1 MSESETPGRR
11 VVLWM
16 YAGAVVTAG
25 VFGYVLG
32 VIVYGG
38 SGGPAGPL
46 VEGGAPEVGTVGPVV
61 FELTPVNLAVFG
73 VVSVG
78 VMLGVGLAAIVFVSE
93 RADAA

>member
-1 MSESETPGRR
+1 MSDSETAGRR

-16 YAGAVVTAG
+16 YAGAVATAG
-25 VFGYVLG
+25 LFGYVLG

-46 VEGGAPEVGTVGPVV
+46 VEGATPQYGSVGPVV
-61 FELTPVNLAVFG
+61 FELTPVNLALFG

-78 VMLGVGLAAIVFVSE
+78 LLLGVGLAAIIFVSE

>member
-1 MSESETPGRR
+1 MSDSETTGRR

-16 YAGAVVTAG
+16 YAGAVATAG
-25 VFGYVLG
+25 LFGYVLG

-46 VEGGAPEVGTVGPVV
+46 VEGGTPEFGSVGPVV
-61 FELTPVNLAVFG
+61 FELTPLNLALFG
-73 VVSVG
+73 LVSVG
-78 VMLGVGLAAIVFVSE
+78 VLLGVGLAAIVVVSE